1 MLNST
6 DIKLWLTERSLKERN
21 KLAKKILLD
30 RYGSIHKGL
39 EAILET
45 NLPRNKDAQTGHNFI
60 AVYKNDD
67 PTNSFGLKD
76 KTTHQY
82 NSSFRGDIL
91 SCIGFFFGADKDNRS
106 FEGSNIFSEFFNIP
120 TWLIGPK
127 CRDKAL
133 EFLISKYG
141 TLRSAGESLSN
152 MTLYNCPKKTGESWD
167 TTNGYRLL
175 EDDDSFA
182 VIHLI
187 NGNCAPKANFFANLG
202 AVLGYQDKYAD
213 EKGWELVFD
222 DVIGS
227 PSNITI
233 DPEASARAKASAKE
247 RERKAIE
254 KSQTA
259 LERAQ
264 DILSQAETGLKAREI
279 YASYLTHDRG
289 VKGITADDLSDNI
302 LLVESLKYYNIQ
314 DKENH
319 KKCFTSI
326 ILPLVKRGEIHGLH
340 VIHLEETDG
349 KWRKANIETAKK
361 DLTAWSTEQGSSCA
375 IAHHEGAK
383 SLYIGEGNENVS
395 SYLGAIKSRTGFKP
409 PHDFKCTNTA
419 TRLSGYDSS
428 NDNYESYNILVDRDF
443 SGAGMRHSMIKRE
456 QLLKEGKEVTL
467 IVPPSVKLPIFIY
480 ANEDNEALT
489 LSKCFDEA
497 DYWNAM
503 DYVFSEKARL
513 EGRSYKS
520 RYKSLVVVN
529 EKQMSKLSDTQKAS
543 AILNSELHKDD
554 YPKGVDWSDII
565 AVNSELAF
573 ELADMYDRLIQESA

>member
-6 DIKLWLTERSLKERN
+6 DIKKWLTERTLKERN
-21 KLAKKILLD
+21 MQAKEILLD

-45 NLPRNKDAQTGHNFI
+45 NLPRNKDAQSEHNFI

-67 PTNSFGLKD
+67 PTETFGLKD
-76 KTTHQY
+76 KTTQQY
-82 NSSFRGDIL
+82 NSAFRGDIL
-91 SCIGFFFGADKDNRS
+91 SCIGFFFGADKDSRS
-106 FEGSNIFSEFFNIP
+106 FEGSNVFSEFFKIP

-127 CRDKAL
+127 CRDKGL

-141 TLRSAGESLSN
+141 TLRNAGESLSN
-152 MTLYNCPKKTGESWD
+152 MTLYKCPKLTGSNWE
-167 TTNGYRLL
+167 TTKGYRLL
-175 EDDDSFA
+175 EDDDTFS
-182 VIHLI
+182 VVHLTD
-187 NGNCAPKANFFANLG
+187 GNCAPKANFFANLG
-202 AVLGYQDKYAD
+202 AVFGYTDKQAD
-213 EKGWELVFD
+213 EKGWEIVFD

-227 PSNITI
+227 PSNVTI
-233 DPEASARAKASAKE
+233 DPEAAARIKASAKE
-247 RERKAIE
+247 REKKAIE
-254 KSQTA
+254 NSQSA

-264 DILSQAETGLKAREI
+264 DILSQAETGQKAKEV

-326 ILPLVKRGEIHGLH
+326 VLPLVKKGEIHALH
-340 VIHLEETDG
+340 VIHLEQTDG
-349 KWRKANIETAKK
+349 KWKKAKIATAKK
-361 DLTAWSTEQGSSCA
+361 DLAAWSTEQGSSCT
-375 IAHHEGAK
+375 IANHEGAK

-395 SYLGAIKSRTGFKP
+395 SYLGAIKSRIGVKP

-428 NDNYESYNILVDRDF
+428 NDNYECYNILVDRDF

-467 IVPPSVKLPIFIY
+467 IVPPSIKLPIFIY
-480 ANEDNEALT
+480 AKEDNEALT

-497 DYWNAM
+497 EYWNAM
-503 DYVFSEKARL
+503 DYVFSENARK
-513 EGRSYKS
+513 EGRNYKS
-520 RYKSLVVVN
+520 RYKSFVVVD
-529 EKQMSKLSDTQKAS
+529 EKQMSQLSESQKAW
-543 AILNSELHKDD
+543 AVLDSELNKAD

-573 ELADMYDRLIQESA
+573 ELSDMYERLIQQCA